1 MDMIVDFLNNIVEF
15 IQNAGLIGA
24 FFSCLIITIESMF
37 PIIPLLVFITI
48 NFLVLGNALGF
59 ITSWV
64 FTILGC
70 ILSYEIFKKGLGSK
84 FEHLTE
90 NKQLIKK
97 YTKMFKNIS
106 TGKLLLIVAFPFT
119 PAFMVNIA
127 AGLSKMDF
135 KKYIVAILFGKI
147 SLVFY
152 SAYIGKS
159 FIESITN
166 PIALLKAI
174 AAILVVYLLY
184 ILAKKVFKLN
194 I

>member
-1 MDMIVDFLNNIVEF
+1 MIINFLNNIVEF
-15 IQNAGLIGA
+15 IQNAGLLGA
-24 FFSCLIITIESMF
+24 ILSCGIITIESIF

-48 NFLVLGNALGF
+48 NFLVLGNVIGF
-59 ITSWV
+59 ITSWI
-64 FTILGC
+64 FTVIGC
-70 ILSYEIFKKGLGSK
+70 ILSYELFKRGLGSK

-90 NKQLIKK
+90 NKELIKK

-127 AGLSKMDF
+127 AGLSKMEF

-166 PIALLKAI
+166 PIALLKAFSMI
-174 AAILVVYLLY
+174 TIVYLLY

-194 I
+194 V